1 MGSLLLYLKGVDR
14 MEKILRLNEQ
24 DIIQALADHFNVDRA
39 KVNLTV
45 KIRTE
50 GYGPTEHQFPE
61 VSAVIVVL
69 SAYTGILMCDMSEVH
84 RYIEKLLGRPVWTHE
99 LASEALWSE
108 IKEKAKPDF
117 HKIIEP

>member
-1 MGSLLLYLKGVDR
+1 MWALFFYRNVGSLLLYLKGVDR

-24 DIIQALADHFNVDRA
+24 DIVQALADHFNVDRA

-61 VSAVIVVL
+61 VSAVI
-69 SAYTGILMCDMSEVH
+69 
-84 RYIEKLLGRPVWTHE
+84 
-99 LASEALWSE
+99 
-108 IKEKAKPDF
+108 KEG
-117 HKIIEP
+117 

>member
-1 MGSLLLYLKGVDR
+1 

-24 DIIQALADHFNVDRA
+24 DIIQALVDRA

-61 VSAVIVVL
+61 VSAVI
-69 SAYTGILMCDMSEVH
+69 
-84 RYIEKLLGRPVWTHE
+84 
-99 LASEALWSE
+99 
-108 IKEKAKPDF
+108 KEG
-117 HKIIEP
+117 

>member
-1 MGSLLLYLKGVDR
+1 

-24 DIIQALADHFNVDRA
+24 DIVQALADHFNVDRA

-61 VSAVIVVL
+61 VSAVIKE
-69 SAYTGILMCDMSEVH
+69 GIHIKVCSLKPTLLMYEMMAKEMGISLHCPN
-84 RYIEKLLGRPVWTHE
+84 YIDISRLRPEKGQKDD
-99 LASEALWSE
+99 AS
-108 IKEKAKPDF
+108 
-117 HKIIEP
+117 

>member
-61 VSAVIVVL
+61 VSAVIK
-69 SAYTGILMCDMSEVH
+69 E
-84 RYIEKLLGRPVWTHE
+84 GRAWTFQE
-99 LASEALWSE
+99 YDA
-108 IKEKAKPDF
+108 
-117 HKIIEP
+117 

>member
-1 MGSLLLYLKGVDR
+1 MDRKAPHNVAFDAENRGVSVVLCQVLCLYAFVVGDTPLLYLKGGDR

-24 DIIQALADHFNVDRA
+24 DIVQALADHFNVDRA

-61 VSAVIVVL
+61 VSAVI
-69 SAYTGILMCDMSEVH
+69 
-84 RYIEKLLGRPVWTHE
+84 
-99 LASEALWSE
+99 
-108 IKEKAKPDF
+108 KEG
-117 HKIIEP
+117 

>member
-1 MGSLLLYLKGVDR
+1 MFVVRDWTRNPSYTIKGRAYGNVGSLLLYLKGGDR

-24 DIIQALADHFNVDRA
+24 DIVQALADHFNVDRA

-61 VSAVIVVL
+61 VSAVI
-69 SAYTGILMCDMSEVH
+69 
-84 RYIEKLLGRPVWTHE
+84 
-99 LASEALWSE
+99 
-108 IKEKAKPDF
+108 KEG
-117 HKIIEP
+117 

>member
-45 KIRTE
+45 KIRTG

-61 VSAVIVVL
+61 VSAVI
-69 SAYTGILMCDMSEVH
+69 
-84 RYIEKLLGRPVWTHE
+84 
-99 LASEALWSE
+99 
-108 IKEKAKPDF
+108 KEG
-117 HKIIEP
+117 

>member
-1 MGSLLLYLKGVDR
+1 MFVVRDWTRNPSYTTSTKGRAYGNVGSLLLYLKGVDR

-61 VSAVIVVL
+61 VSAVI
-69 SAYTGILMCDMSEVH
+69 
-84 RYIEKLLGRPVWTHE
+84 
-99 LASEALWSE
+99 
-108 IKEKAKPDF
+108 KEG
-117 HKIIEP
+117 